1 MRYIATFLIP
11 IAVFFSQPANAQQ
24 WEPFLTPP
32 FPMLNIKLVALEDNI
47 FLFTN
52 NGLHRSTDGGE
63 HWEQIRSYFSDNVE
77 QVLQVNRNNNR
88 LYWSEG
94 LDTSNFNQ
102 LFSTDDFGNTWK
114 LIGNVKAG
122 VSAFIADTIYG
133 SCYDGSGL
141 CSKLGSANWKVLHN
155 FPKTLAGDVFSVSA
169 EGQHLWAATKNG
181 IFHSPNAGYH
191 WEQSLPMSGVQVTSN
206 PNGMPTFLIK
216 ALNGEVVVTDEIKK
230 RIYFTKDFGAS
241 WQEAAWYG
249 KGLYNSD
256 QHLFATDTIGALLL
270 RFEGGGPA
278 NWKDLVTGAKLD
290 IGLSGV
296 GEHEGTTWLGSNY
309 FGVVRKKD
317 DDINWVGANGVPNT
331 GGGRLRYQDGHLFVD
346 DLIQTFSADKGVSW
360 KQNLYNRYLD
370 LWSKGNY
377 NYSLSNTGNST
388 PVLRSL
394 RNGRFEWE
402 IYSTPPDFIQSTF
415 VLGDTLLGFSP
426 FTIPTKVLQSFDNG
440 ASWGN
445 IVTLPAAFENTSM
458 RFSQGKLYVI
468 KDKSLY
474 HSDDLGTSWQIV
486 YNFPYKVDESV
497 GRFFIVH
504 DSILLSHPPL
514 RLTFYS
520 IDGGQTFDTL
530 TTPQNFNTDA
540 YRLRTQ
546 EGLLLLYMNEDVFY
560 LSKDIGKTW
569 SSIALPPG
577 ISQTQMGTII
587 TDNSWTYGDNTLFFP
602 GNWRLRLDAQ
612 RPATGKVFLDS
623 NSNGQKDAGEQG
635 LNNLFLKAAQS
646 GALGTT
652 YNDGDFSLLFGEQ
665 GDELSIANIPA
676 HYAVSPASAP
686 VPSGPG
692 SIPPVFFAM
701 QPQGTISDASVQ
713 LVAASKFRAGYDNT
727 LYVNV
732 KNAGTVPSNGQLKL
746 ALNPLL
752 SVISA
757 TPAADAKVGDTLV
770 WNYTKLAPLKER
782 RFQVDVKTPI
792 VPPGTPIFVKTET
805 INGGDVDI
813 SNNIAVLNEQFVA
826 SYDPNDKSVSAIQVP
841 ANEADGEELFYTIRF
856 QNLGNSETDFIT
868 VRDTLSAA
876 LDAASVR
883 VLNASHPLEWRIEE
897 GHILVFNFNPIRLAP
912 AAVDSLRSQGV
923 VQFAARLKPGL
934 QVGEKIANTAYIY
947 FDFNPAVVTNTV
959 VTSIAVVA
967 TFEPSNRALPLD
979 IFPNPAG
986 SRATLRLPEG
996 VLGTGNIE
1004 LFSTDGRLVYAT
1016 IAQGNAQ
1023 EVDLS
1028 SMVAGTYWCRWTTA
1042 GKVFW
1047 GKLVVGK

>member
-24 WEPFLTPP
+24 WEPFLSPP
-32 FPMLNIKLVALEDNI
+32 FPMVNIKLVTLEDNI

-52 NGLHRSTDGGE
+52 NGLHRSSDGGE
-63 HWEQIRSYFSDNVE
+63 HWEQIRSYFSDNAL
-77 QVLQVNRNNNR
+77 QVLEVNHNNNR

-94 LDTSNFNQ
+94 LDTSGFYQ
-102 LFSTDDFGNTWK
+102 LFRTDDFGNTWK
-114 LIGNVKAG
+114 AVGNVKAG
-122 VSAFIADTIYG
+122 VSAFIVDTIYG

-141 CSKLGSANWKVLHN
+141 CSKLGSANWKVLLN

-181 IFHSPNAGYH
+181 IFHSPNAGYN

-230 RIYFTKDFGAS
+230 RIYFTKDFGAN
-241 WQEAAWYG
+241 WQEAPWYG
-249 KGLYNSD
+249 KGLYNSG

-270 RFEGGGPA
+270 RFEGGDPA
-278 NWKDLVTGAKLD
+278 NWIDLSNGAKLD
-290 IGLSGV
+290 IKLSGV
-296 GEHEGTTWLGSNY
+296 GEHEGTTWLGSSSL
-309 FGVVRKKD
+309 GVARKKN

-331 GGGRLRYQDGHLFVD
+331 GGGKLRYQDGHLFLD
-346 DLIQTFSADKGVSW
+346 NQIQTFSADKGVTW
-360 KQNLYNRYLD
+360 QQNLYVALLG
-370 LWSKGNY
+370 LWSNDNY
-377 NYSLSNTGNST
+377 DYLLSNTGTST
-388 PVLRSL
+388 PILRCP
-394 RNGRFEWE
+394 RNKRFEWE
-402 IYSTPPDFIQSTF
+402 IHSMAPEFIRS
-415 VLGDTLLGFSP
+415 VIALGDTLLGYSFHP
-426 FTIPTKVLQSFDNG
+426 PYKLFQSFDNG
-440 ASWGN
+440 ALWSK
-445 IVTLPAAFENTSM
+445 IVTLPTTFENTSVLA
-458 RFSQGKLYVI
+458 SEGKLYVI

-474 HSDDLGTSWQIV
+474 RSDDLGTSWQIV
-486 YNFPYKVDESV
+486 YNFPYKVDETV
-497 GRFFIVH
+497 GRFFTVH

-560 LSKDIGKTW
+560 ISRDIGKTW

-612 RPATGKVFLDS
+612 RQATGKAFLDS
-623 NSNGQKDAGEQG
+623 NGNGQKDVGEQG
-635 LNNLFLKAAQS
+635 INNLILKAAQS

-652 YNDGDFSLLFGEQ
+652 YNDGDFALLFGEQ
-665 GDELSIANIPA
+665 GDELSVANVPT

-701 QPQGTISDASVQ
+701 QPQGTVSDASVQ

-727 LYVNV
+727 LYINV
-732 KNAGTVPSNGQLKL
+732 KNAGTVLSNGQLKL

-757 TPAADAKVGDTLV
+757 TPAADAMVGDTLV
-770 WNYTKLAPLKER
+770 WNYTKLALLKER
-782 RFQVDVKTPI
+782 RFQVDVKTAI
-792 VPPGTPIFVKTET
+792 VPPGTPVFVKTET
-805 INGGDVDI
+805 INGGDVDL
-813 SNNIAVLNEQFVA
+813 SNNLAVLNEQVVS

-841 ANEADGEELFYTIRF
+841 VNEADGEELFYTIRF
-856 QNLGNSETDFIT
+856 QNLGNIETDFIT

-883 VLNASHPLEWRIEE
+883 VLNASHPLEWRIED
-897 GHILVFNFNPIRLAP
+897 GHILVFNFSPIRLAP
-912 AAVDSLRSQGV
+912 AAEDSLRSQGV

-934 QVGEKIANTAYIY
+934 QAGAVIANTAHIY

-996 VLGTGNIE
+996 VLGAGNIE
-1004 LFSTDGRLVYAT
+1004 IFSTNGRLVYAT
-1016 IAQGNAQ
+1016 VAQGNAQ
-1023 EVDLS
+1023 EVELS